1 MMTRKQFSWLAAIGS
16 VCIATGVAIAGVT
29 LWRTF
34 GTDAP
39 ATAMQ
44 DELVAAFEADA
55 ATIQRPAVELPSSL
69 TSLGV
74 AESELAREEPI
85 PSVDFRYGEVF
96 GVIRIPR
103 FGDDYAK
110 PLLEDTDSP
119 TLQKGVGHYVGA
131 ASPCQVGNFAIAG
144 HRTTYGAPFRQID
157 QLEEGDEIV
166 IETERLICTYAVERH
181 LIVKP
186 TDWEVVAPVPGEPGV
201 TPTEA
206 YLTMTSCHPLYSAAQ
221 RYIVHARLVGMVER

>member
-1 MMTRKQFSWLAAIGS
+1 MMARKQFSWLAAIGS
-16 VCIATGVAIAGVT
+16 ACIATGVAIAGVT
-29 LWRTF
+29 LWHTF

-74 AESELAREEPI
+74 AEGELAREGAI

-110 PLLEDTDSP
+110 PLLEVKSRR
-119 TLQKGVGHYVGA
+119 VGGA
-131 ASPCQVGNFAIAG
+131 TYQVPVEVRYERQLALAIRWLIQFARA
-144 HRTTYGAPFRQID
+144 R
-157 QLEEGDEIV
+157 
-166 IETERLICTYAVERH
+166 
-181 LIVKP
+181 
-186 TDWEVVAPVPGEPGV
+186 GE
-201 TPTEA
+201 
-206 YLTMTSCHPLYSAAQ
+206 
-221 RYIVHARLVGMVER
+221 